1 MSALLSDRDPV
12 FSGQKLEK
20 DQLIKRLQRMASNG
34 DLLAAGGVGKIKQ
47 WVKAVPNFSSQYDS
61 HK

>member
-1 MSALLSDRDPV
+1 MSVLLSNRDPF
-12 FSGQKLEK
+12 FSGQKLQK
-20 DQLIKRLQRMASNG
+20 DELIKRLQKMASEG